1 MKGRIR
7 RRYIKCIGGMLCVAL
22 LCFNNGER
30 MTFIRSLSSNIT
42 SGQLESLRL
51 HMGGLLSLDEKD
63 IRQVSGDMSETLQDN
78 GISVNMMGI
87 PIKQISCN
95 RREDIWLMPGGM
107 PIGVSL
113 YADGVLVVGLGNRSI
128 TPDSLGPR
136 VAERIYVT
144 RHINEYMPDALP
156 RPVRSVCSVAPGV
169 LGVTGVETME
179 IDRGVAEHIKP
190 DLIIAID
197 ALASRR
203 AARIST
209 TIQLTD
215 TGISPGS
222 GVGNTRKGLTSQAFG
237 VPVIAIGVPMVVH
250 AATISQE
257 VISLI
262 ADKTGLHGDE
272 EKLRG
277 LAAEVISESLGP
289 LVVTP
294 KDIDTI
300 AEDMSRVIADAINL
314 ALFKAD
320 YEDVRM
326 LIA

>member
-1 MKGRIR
+1 MANSIYTDLAMESRELNPDIQGVTEQIEESEGYAVSRIR
-7 RRYIKCIGGMLCVAL
+7 IETNEAARK
-22 LCFNNGER
+22 
-30 MTFIRSLSSNIT
+30 
-42 SGQLESLRL
+42 LE
-51 HMGGLLSLDEKD
+51 K
-63 IRQVSGDMSETLQDN
+63 
-78 GISVNMMGI
+78 
-87 PIKQISCN
+87 
-95 RREDIWLMPGGM
+95 
-107 PIGVSL
+107 PIGQYITLDAPALAQRPLPLFEEVSRAL
-113 YADGVLVVGLGNRSI
+113 AEEIMHMCGALSDKATVLVVGLGNRSI

-144 RHINEYMPDALP
+144 RHINEYMPEALP
-156 RPVRSVCSVAPGV
+156 HPVRSVCSVAPGV

-179 IDRGVAEHIKP
+179 IVRGVAEHIKP

-222 GVGNTRKGLTSQAFG
+222 GVGNTRKGLNSQAFG

-277 LAAEVISESLGP
+277 LAAEVINESLGP
-289 LVVTP
+289 MVVTP
-294 KDIDTI
+294 KDIDAI
-300 AEDMSRVIADAINL
+300 VEDMSLVIADAINL

-320 YEDVRM
+320 YDDIRM
-326 LIA
+326 LTA

>member
-1 MKGRIR
+1 MANSI
-7 RRYIKCIGGMLCVAL
+7 YTDLAM
-22 LCFNNGER
+22 
-30 MTFIRSLSSNIT
+30 
-42 SGQLESLRL
+42 ESRELNP
-51 HMGGLLSLDEKD
+51 D
-63 IRQVSGDMSETLQDN
+63 IQ
-78 GISVNMMGI
+78 GISEQTEETEEYAVSR
-87 PIKQISCN
+87 IKIETHEAASKL
-95 RREDIWLMPGGM
+95 EK
-107 PIGVSL
+107 PIGLYVTLDAPALAQRPLPLFEEVSRAL
-113 YADGVLVVGLGNRSI
+113 AEEITHMAGSLPERGTVLVVGLGNRAI

-144 RHINEYMPDALP
+144 RHINEYMPNALP

-179 IDRGVAEHIKP
+179 VVRGVAEHIKP

-222 GVGNTRKGLTSQAFG
+222 GVGNTRKGLTPQVFG

-277 LAAEVISESLGP
+277 LAAEVINENLGP

-300 AEDMSRVIADAINL
+300 VEDMSRVIADAINL
-314 ALFKAD
+314 ALFRTD